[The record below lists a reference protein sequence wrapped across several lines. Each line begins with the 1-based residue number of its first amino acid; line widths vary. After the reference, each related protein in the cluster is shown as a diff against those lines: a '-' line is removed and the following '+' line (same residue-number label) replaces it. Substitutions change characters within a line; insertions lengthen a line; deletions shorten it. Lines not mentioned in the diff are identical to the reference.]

1 MFYAAKIVMIV
12 SGIWRMELP
21 TESNFWITAYRTYST
36 VAKILLS
43 TTVFALGAKFPAL
56 LEKDALAAMENASL
70 TIASG
75 VVLIKAMACQSR
87 KNIQLVR
94 TARQEE
100 DQLYTHPNKISQGVY
115 SRHVDYC
122 QKLALSIAIVFFATT
137 LALIAQGAQKNY
149 ALAKT
154 SHNNTVEKPH
164 ILLCWY
170 PFHTENYHFYIL
182 VDQAIRVLNTG
193 TCNLSVN
200 IFIETVLLFLRAQLI
215 ILQEQFRSF
224 HKGADEA
231 PIANADQVNHQ
242 GLKKLCISHRKLI
255 YFLASFN
262 DSLKFI
268 MLLEYVASSL
278 IIASSILEVLGG
290 HNVPFNAGFVV
301 TNFGGLML
309 LSWNCNEIMVQS
321 VKLAT
326 ALYESKWY
334 EQDKQSNALLQIM
347 MIRSQKPLVITIGS
361 FGPMT
366 LDAGMSRMR
375 LAYSYTTVLGSNF

>member
-56 LEKDALAAMENASL
+56 LEKDALA
-70 TIASG
+70 
-75 VVLIKAMACQSR
+75 
-87 KNIQLVR
+87 
-94 TARQEE
+94 
-100 DQLYTHPNKISQGVY
+100 
-115 SRHVDYC
+115 
-122 QKLALSIAIVFFATT
+122 
-137 LALIAQGAQKNY
+137 
-149 ALAKT
+149 
-154 SHNNTVEKPH
+154 
-164 ILLCWY
+164 
-170 PFHTENYHFYIL
+170 
-182 VDQAIRVLNTG
+182 DQAIRVLNTG